1 VPLSEANGAA
11 KNRTVAGCDPIL
23 ADRFPAKIPAG
34 FGGRTRPRF
43 LCRAHIF
50 SWQSAIQPASRLEG
64 KPAGKGAAS
73 SYDLR
78 YGGQLT
84 CL

>member
-1 VPLSEANGAA
+1 MPLPEANRAA
-11 KNRTVAGCDPIL
+11 KNRTVAALTFL
-23 ADRFPAKIPAG
+23 AGK
-34 FGGRTRPRF
+34 
-43 LCRAHIF
+43 
-50 SWQSAIQPASRLEG
+50 SAIQPASRLDG

>member
-1 VPLSEANGAA
+1 VPLPEANRAA
-11 KNRTVAGCDPIL
+11 KNRTVAALTFL
-23 ADRFPAKIPAG
+23 AGK
-34 FGGRTRPRF
+34 
-43 LCRAHIF
+43 
-50 SWQSAIQPASRLEG
+50 SAIQPASRLDG